1 MKTSYGRDGASASGA
16 LERQLSG
23 WLRGFD
29 PGEAPIGLRVRISA
43 DLRTQTERRRGW
55 IPRLTNGMS
64 WAVASVVALVG
75 AALVVLAAG
84 AGGAVSMVGSPNSAW
99 PGQTV
104 PPPTDVQVSGGLTLP
119 WLAALLIA
127 AGLVGASTTT
137 TPIRRMGRRLFVTS
151 RSVQPA
157 RAFPRRIR
165 DIPRLAFALALL
177 AIFETVWWLYAY
189 GIPLTSTDWLL
200 TQLLPLG
207 LGPAIALRHWPP
219 ADRSARWLL
228 VGAIA
233 VAVAD
238 LPGLALVT
246 AAQWGWFYITDLG
259 GTLSDMLPFVVLSI
273 TALGWLSIGA
283 GVAAR
288 SGVARL
294 PRRPVVAA
302 AVALVLFL
310 EMAGSIN
317 FAAIV
322 GAQMPLAPR
331 DTARIAWETV
341 TTCVQDLAW
350 LAILWTALART
361 LQRGANQAWMLALV
375 AAVTSMALRLYAPL
389 VSAGWLPFVDG
400 QALMLLSW
408 LGAATLL
415 MAILIGLDPSGNAQA
430 DPVEVAR
437 QTA

>member
-1 MKTSYGRDGASASGA
+1 MMKTSYGRDGTSASGA

-43 DLRTQTERRRGW
+43 DLRTQTGRRHGG
-55 IPRLTNGMS
+55 IPLL
-64 WAVASVVALVG
+64 ASGLLSAAAFVVVLIG

-84 AGGAVSMVGSPNSAW
+84 AGGAASTVGSLNSAW

-104 PPPTDVQVSGGLTLP
+104 PPPTDVQVSGGLTLT
-119 WLAALLIA
+119 WLAALLIV
-127 AGLVGASTTT
+127 AGLVGASATTA
-137 TPIRRMGRRLFVTS
+137 PIRRMGRRLFVTS

-157 RAFPRRIR
+157 RVFPRRIR

-177 AIFETVWWLYAY
+177 AILETVWSLYAY
-189 GIPLTSTDWLL
+189 GIPLTSPDWLL

-233 VAVAD
+233 IAVAN
-238 LPGLALVT
+238 LPGLALMT
-246 AAQWGWFYITDLG
+246 AAQWGWFDNTDLG

-294 PRRPVVAA
+294 PRRPIVAA
-302 AVALVLFL
+302 AVALVLFS
-310 EMAGSIN
+310 EIAGSIN
-317 FAAIV
+317 FAAMID
-322 GAQMPLAPR
+322 AQMPLAPR

-341 TTCVQDLAW
+341 TTCIQNLAW

-375 AAVTSMALRLYAPL
+375 AAVTSVALRLYAPL
-389 VSAGWLPFVDG
+389 VSAGWLPFVDW
-400 QALMLLSW
+400 QVLMLLSW

-415 MAILIGLDPSGNAQA
+415 MAVLIGLNSSGNAQA
-430 DPVEVAR
+430 DPLDA
-437 QTA
+437 AG